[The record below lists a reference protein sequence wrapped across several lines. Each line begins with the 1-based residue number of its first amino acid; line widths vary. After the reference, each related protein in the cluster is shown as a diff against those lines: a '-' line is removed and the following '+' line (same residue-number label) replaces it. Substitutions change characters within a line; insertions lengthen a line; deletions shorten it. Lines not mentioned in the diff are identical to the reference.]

1 MAHTRYVILGLGLAI
16 ALWIGVSDLLNGV
29 SVAIFTGLGFWS
41 SKPSGADLTASDEDL
56 ASPAQSSVPQE
67 VVTDAKESPPTP
79 AENVDLGPLFSAL
92 ESGDFTFR
100 LGEDFADWEAAGN
113 AALLHLHNAIDECL
127 SMADLMAMGDL
138 STQSVGSYRGNLDM
152 LQKSM
157 NDVQS
162 GLKSMIQEATSAG
175 FQVSSQ
181 SQEMCQSADRL
192 LNGLYAQNDSISLV
206 SNAVITM
213 DQSVGSIAKSLEK
226 SGRVAKQTLA
236 TAKESSRAN
245 IDAEEALEVMTRD
258 AAAIGEMLETIESIA
273 QQTNLLAINASVE
286 AARAGEAGQ
295 GFAVVSAEV
304 KQLAQRSSTAAGQIR
319 EIVER
324 NAQSVNTCSSRISV
338 CTSLIADIGAHVND
352 INGIGIEIF
361 AACDNQREV
370 LAEVRMSVDLLEK
383 KSAETTKVMSSTKDT
398 AEALGMVAENLNQS
412 LSSFLLQDDV
422 MVEEICNRS
431 RDVSKRLEAIVDSHK
446 ISLDD
451 LFSRDYRKI
460 EGIEPAQFDTDFN
473 SIADQVLPDILE
485 SALEISPGVV
495 FSAAVNVDGFLPTH
509 NRAFSKPPKPG
520 DSDWNAANSRN
531 KRFFNDRVGLAAG
544 QSELPYLI
552 QSYRRDM
559 GAGNFVTMKDISA
572 PIVVKGRHWGGLRIG
587 YTPLVERVSAVKK
600 AA

>member
-1 MAHTRYVILGLGLAI
+1 MAHTRYVILGLGLAVS
-16 ALWIGVSDLLNGV
+16 LWIGLSDLLSGLGV
-29 SVAIFTGLGFWS
+29 AGLAGLGFWN
-41 SKPSGADLTASDEDL
+41 SKSTGLDTGALHEKIAETTDV
-56 ASPAQSSVPQE
+56 VPNE
-67 VVTDAKESPPTP
+67 AVAIAETDVTEPKECLDFS
-79 AENVDLGPLFSAL
+79 PLFSAL
-92 ESGDFTFR
+92 EDGDFTFR
-100 LGEDFADWEAAGN
+100 LSESFDEWQESGN

-138 STQSVGSYRGNLDM
+138 STQSVGSYRGNLDK

-162 GLKSMIQEATSAG
+162 GLKSMIEEATTTG
-175 FQVSSQ
+175 LEVSSQ
-181 SQEMCQSADRL
+181 SQQMRQSADRL
-192 LNGLYAQNDSISLV
+192 LSDVFAQNDSISQV
-206 SNAVITM
+206 SDAVITM
-213 DQSVGSIAKSLEK
+213 DESVGSIAKSLEK
-226 SGRVAKQTLA
+226 SARAAKQSLT
-236 TAKESSRAN
+236 TVKDSGRAN

-338 CTSLIADIGAHVND
+338 CTNLIADIGAHVND
-352 INGIGIEIF
+352 INGIGMEIF
-361 AACDNQREV
+361 AACDNQKEV
-370 LAEVRMSVDLLEK
+370 LAEVRRSVDILK
-383 KSAETTKVMSSTKDT
+383 QKSDETTKVMSDTKEN
-398 AEALGMVAENLNQS
+398 AEALGIVAENLNHS
-412 LSSFLLQDDV
+412 LSSFLLQDDL
-422 MVEEICNRS
+422 MVDEICIRS
-431 RDVSKRLEAIVDSHK
+431 NDISKRLEALIDSGK
-446 ISLDD
+446 ISMED
-451 LFSRDYRKI
+451 LFSREYRKI
-460 EGIEPAQFDTDFN
+460 EGTNPAQFETDFN
-473 SIADQVLPDILE
+473 RVADQVLPDILE
-485 SALEISPGVV
+485 SALDISEGVI

-509 NRAFSKPPKPG
+509 NKAFSKPPKPG

-531 KRFFNDRVGLAAG
+531 RRFFNDRVGLAAG
-544 QSELPYLI
+544 RSELPYLI

-587 YTPLVERVSAVKK
+587 YKPLKETASEFKK

>member
-1 MAHTRYVILGLGLAI
+1 MAHTRYVILGLGLAVS
-16 ALWIGVSDLLNGV
+16 LWIGLSDLLSGLGV
-29 SVAIFTGLGFWS
+29 AGLAGLGFWNSKS
-41 SKPSGADLTASDEDL
+41 SGLDTSALHEKIAETADV
-56 ASPAQSSVPQE
+56 VPNE
-67 VVTDAKESPPTP
+67 AVAIAETDVTEPKECLDFS
-79 AENVDLGPLFSAL
+79 PLFSAL
-92 ESGDFTFR
+92 EDGDFTFR
-100 LGEDFADWEAAGN
+100 LSESFDEWQESGN

-138 STQSVGSYRGNLDM
+138 STQSVGSYRGNLDK

-162 GLKSMIQEATSAG
+162 GLKSMIEEATTTG
-175 FQVSSQ
+175 LEVSSQ
-181 SQEMCQSADRL
+181 SQQMRQSADRL
-192 LNGLYAQNDSISLV
+192 LSDVFAQNDSISQV
-206 SNAVITM
+206 SDAVITM
-213 DQSVGSIAKSLEK
+213 DESVGSIAKSLEK
-226 SGRVAKQTLA
+226 SARAAKQSLT
-236 TAKESSRAN
+236 TVKDSGRAN

-338 CTSLIADIGAHVND
+338 CTNLIADIGAHVND
-352 INGIGIEIF
+352 INGIGMEIF
-361 AACDNQREV
+361 AACDNQKEV
-370 LAEVRMSVDLLEK
+370 LAEVRRSVDILK
-383 KSAETTKVMSSTKDT
+383 QKSDETTKVMSDTKEN
-398 AEALGMVAENLNQS
+398 AEALGIVAENLNHS
-412 LSSFLLQDDV
+412 LSSFLLQDDL
-422 MVEEICNRS
+422 MVDEICIRS
-431 RDVSKRLEAIVDSHK
+431 NDISKRLEALIDSGK
-446 ISLDD
+446 ISMED
-451 LFSRDYRKI
+451 LFSREYRKI
-460 EGIEPAQFDTDFN
+460 EGTNPAQFETDFN
-473 SIADQVLPDILE
+473 RVADQVLPDILE
-485 SALEISPGVV
+485 SALDISEGVI

-509 NRAFSKPPKPG
+509 NKAFSKPPKPG

-531 KRFFNDRVGLAAG
+531 RRFFNDRVGLAAG
-544 QSELPYLI
+544 RSELPYLI

-587 YTPLVERVSAVKK
+587 YKPLKETASEIKK